1 MELELGQLNLR
12 YEALRTRSTLRE
24 RRVLA
29 SIAEVGQQMPIVVV
43 RDGGAYVVVD
53 GYKPVRTLR
62 HLRHDTVQATAWEL
76 GEADALVLERLLR
89 AGDADSAIEQGWFLR
104 EMTDRFGL
112 SREQLARRFDRTPSW
127 VSRRLALVMALP
139 ASVQSHV
146 RSGAIGAHAAMKY
159 LVPLARANEEDCA
172 RLADAIAPSRPSSRQ
187 MADLY
192 ATAARSGGPRQHR
205 DGGVRRGPE
214 TSMGLL
220 EAPGG
225 VLGDD
230 GGELGSDDEVGHAS
244 WRLSAGVSFATE
256 QRARVAACADG
267 RDVQPWSLRPAHPCV
282 QRSVR
287 NARLS
292 QHRLPDDRPGAGG
305 DTESEWDYPRG
316 YVGRHPKRYGE
327 RIDAP
332 RRPARA
338 ARTRRSDQA
347 TADSRRGQR

>member
-104 EMTDRFGL
+104 EMTDRFCL

-192 ATAARSGGPRQHR
+192 ATYASGNAEARELC
-205 DGGVRRGPE
+205 VRSP
-214 TSMGLL
+214 LL
-220 EAPGG
+220 
-225 VLGDD
+225 VL
-230 GGELGSDDEVGHAS
+230 
-244 WRLSAGVSFATE
+244 
-256 QRARVAACADG
+256 RARAET
-267 RDVQPWSLRPAHPCV
+267 LRE
-282 QRSVR
+282 
-287 NARLS
+287 
-292 QHRLPDDRPGAGG
+292 GAGG
-305 DTESEWDYPRG
+305 RTAVEHLLRDLGHGEA
-316 YVGRHPKRYGE
+316 GRK
-327 RIDAP
+327 
-332 RRPARA
+332 
-338 ARTRRSDQA
+338 
-347 TADSRRGQR
+347 